1 MSTNTALQE
10 ARRVEEQTRCP
21 ECGSTDLI
29 RDYPRGEV
37 LCNNCGLVLSENLLD
52 QGPEWRD
59 FEESGR
65 QSASRVG
72 APTNYMIYD
81 KGLSTEIPMTG
92 RDAQGKALTA
102 DARVRFYRMRMLHNQ
117 VRQSR
122 KGERSLAEGLRQV
135 ERFASRMGL
144 PPALKQQ
151 AGVIYRKA
159 AQAGIVRGR
168 SIATIAAAC
177 IYVTCRINGFPR
189 TLREIA
195 TALKLDKKKLS
206 RTYSVLARQ
215 LKLRVPSSTPE
226 EYLPKIADQLGL
238 KGETRAD
245 VARMLREL
253 SKNPQFSSMLPTGT
267 VAAAIYVAC
276 VVGDERRS
284 QDQIAK
290 AAGVSEVTLRNRAR
304 QIAQTLGIEP
314 FPPEGKTLMGWK
326 GARKLA

>member
-1 MSTNTALQE
+1 MANVQTEE
-10 ARRVEEQTRCP
+10 ARKVEETSRCP
-21 ECGSTDLI
+21 ECGSTDLV
-29 RDYPRGEV
+29 RDYARGEL
-37 LCNNCGLVLSENLLD
+37 LCNNCGLVLSENIVD

-59 FEESGR
+59 FEESSKG
-65 QSASRVG
+65 SGSRVG
-72 APTNYMIYD
+72 APTNYMIFD

-102 DARVRFYRMRMLHNQ
+102 DARVKFYRMRMLHNQ

-144 PPALKQQ
+144 PPSLKEQ
-151 AGVIYRKA
+151 AAVIYRRA

-177 IYVTCRINGFPR
+177 IYVTCRVNGFPR

-195 TALKLDKKKLS
+195 QVLRLDKKKLS

-215 LKLRVPSSTPE
+215 LRLRVPSSTPE
-226 EYLPKIADQLGL
+226 EYLPRIADALNL
-238 KGETRAD
+238 RGETRAE

-253 SKNPQFSSMLPTGT
+253 SKSSTFSSMLPTGT
-267 VAAAIYVAC
+267 VAAAVYVAC
-276 VVGDERRS
+276 VMGNERRS

-304 QIAQTLGIEP
+304 QIAKALGIEP
-314 FPPEGKTLMGWK
+314 FPPEGKALAGWK
-326 GARKLA
+326 GRRFPQ

>member
-1 MSTNTALQE
+1 MVNVVLE
-10 ARRVEEQTRCP
+10 ERRRVEEQTRCP
-21 ECGSTDLI
+21 ECGSTDLV
-29 RDYPRGEV
+29 RDYTRGEV
-37 LCNNCGLVLSENLLD
+37 LCNNCGLVLTENIVD

-59 FEESGR
+59 FEESSR

-72 APTNYMIYD
+72 APANYMIYD
-81 KGLSTEIPMTG
+81 KGLSTEIPITG
-92 RDAQGKALTA
+92 RDAQGKALPA
-102 DARVRFYRMRMLHNQ
+102 DARVKFYRMRMLHNQ

-144 PPALKQQ
+144 PPALKEQS
-151 AGVIYRKA
+151 GVVYRKA

-177 IYVTCRINGFPR
+177 IYVTCRMNGFPR

-195 TALKLDKKKLS
+195 LSLRLDKKKLS

-215 LKLRVPSSTPE
+215 LKLRVPSSTPD
-226 EYLPKIADQLGL
+226 EYLPKIADQLAL
-238 KGETRAD
+238 QGETRAE

-253 SKNPQFSSMLPTGT
+253 SKNPAFSSMLPTGT
-267 VAAAIYVAC
+267 VAASIYVAS
-276 VVGDERRS
+276 VMGEERRS

-304 QIAQTLGIEP
+304 QIAKFLGIEP
-314 FPPEGKTLMGWK
+314 FPPEGTTLMGWK
-326 GARKLA
+326 GKKPE